1 MPSVARSKMW
11 YIRIT
16 APWEH
21 IQVKVK
27 EMKGWV
33 DYVGCFIG
41 YHVGDKTKKRH
52 CHIALKISSE
62 LQKQSLDTRM
72 KKLFGVERSDYSSK
86 PWDGEDDALAYM
98 YHDPSGEIDNSLG
111 LSSEQVEKLRSRNA
125 DIQKIV
131 SKAKEQASNRVV
143 DYVLGKISEAGAE
156 PWTADEI
163 GYAIQKAI
171 YQGLFYDPGDFV
183 LERYINE
190 ILCKQCQTED
200 QLRVMWAA
208 RFRRLKISNE

>member
-1 MPSVARSKMW
+1 MPSLARSKLW
-11 YIRIT
+11 YVRVT
-16 APWEH
+16 APWDH
-21 IQVKVK
+21 IKAKAK

-33 DYVGCFIG
+33 DYTGSFVG
-41 YHVGDKTKKRH
+41 YHTGDKTKKQH
-52 CHIALKISSE
+52 AHIALKLSSE

-98 YHDPSGEIDNSLG
+98 YHDKEALIDQDLVSEDKIPG
-111 LSSEQVEKLRSRNA
+111 LKARND

-131 SKAKEQASNRVV
+131 SKAKEHASNRVV
-143 DYVLGKISEAGAE
+143 DHVLTKIRESGIT
-156 PWTADEI
+156 WNDYDI
-163 GYAIQKAI
+163 GYEIQKAI

-190 ILCKQCQTED
+190 ILCKQCTSED
-200 QLRVMWAA
+200 ELHRMFASRWA
-208 RFRRLKISNE
+208 RLKISRPL

>member
-1 MPSVARSKMW
+1 MW

-21 IQVKVK
+21 IENKVK

-33 DYVGCFIG
+33 DYTGSFIG
-41 YHVGDKTKKRH
+41 YHTGDKTKKQH
-52 CHIALKISSE
+52 AHVALKISSE

-98 YHDPSGEIDNSLG
+98 YHDKEAKIDNDLKLTAEQIESL
-111 LSSEQVEKLRSRNA
+111 KARNN

-131 SKAKEQASNRVV
+131 AKAKEQASNRVV
-143 DYVLGKISEAGAE
+143 DHVLTKIREAGGE
-156 PWTADEI
+156 SWTEYEI

-171 YQGLFYDPGDFV
+171 HQGLFYDPGDFV

-200 QLRVMWAA
+200 QLRMMWDT
-208 RFRRLKISNE
+208 RFSRLKISRPQV